1 VNARIRPSEKMQRRE
16 ALRFSEIERGLEAMR
31 KRIPGYPSELA
42 ALGRLIIHI
51 EKRQNDLCNAVLKA
65 YELNLV
71 EYNALITLY
80 VSKSDAV
87 TASELG
93 TATGEKPANITRI
106 CDSLLGQKLIE
117 RTRHAVDRRS
127 VVMRLTPKATRL
139 LVELQPTLWITMRNI
154 YGSLSK
160 EEVRRVISLLQRPLA
175 ALESTARCDTSLDK
189 ESLS

>member
-31 KRIPGYPSELA
+31 RRIPGYPWEMA
-42 ALGRLIIHI
+42 ALGRLIIRI

-71 EYNALITLY
+71 EYNALMTLY

-93 TATGEKPANITRI
+93 AATGEKPANITRI
-106 CDSLLGQKLIE
+106 CDSLLRQKLIE
-117 RTRHAVDRRS
+117 RTRHAVHRRS

-139 LVELQPTLWITMRNI
+139 LVELQPTLWTTMCNI

-189 ESLS
+189 ESL

>member
-31 KRIPGYPSELA
+31 RRIPGYPSEMA

-71 EYNALITLY
+71 EYNALMTLY

-87 TASELG
+87 TAWELG

-106 CDSLLGQKLIE
+106 CDSLLRQKLIE

-139 LVELQPTLWITMRNI
+139 LVEFAANAMGYDAQHLRFPQQGRGAP
-154 YGSLSK
+154 SD
-160 EEVRRVISLLQRPLA
+160 QLA
-175 ALESTARCDTSLDK
+175 AAAACSA
-189 ESLS
+189 

>member
-1 VNARIRPSEKMQRRE
+1 MNARIRPSGKMQRRE
-16 ALRFSEIERGLEAMR
+16 ALRLSEIERGLEAMR
-31 KRIPGYPSELA
+31 RRNPGYPAELA

-139 LVELQPTLWITMRNI
+139 LVELQPTLWVTMRNI

-175 ALESTARCDTSLDK
+175 ALESTARRDTSLDK

>member
-1 VNARIRPSEKMQRRE
+1 MQRRE
-16 ALRFSEIERGLEAMR
+16 ALRFSEIERGLEAIR

-71 EYNALITLY
+71 EYNALMTLY

-93 TATGEKPANITRI
+93 IATGEKPANVTRI
-106 CDSLLGQKLIE
+106 CDSLLEQKLIE

-139 LVELQPTLWITMRNI
+139 LVELQPTLWTTMRNI
-154 YGSLSK
+154 YGSLTK
-160 EEVRRVISLLQRPLA
+160 EEVRRVIRLLQRPLA
-175 ALESTARCDTSLDK
+175 TLESTARCATS
-189 ESLS
+189 SGRGSVS